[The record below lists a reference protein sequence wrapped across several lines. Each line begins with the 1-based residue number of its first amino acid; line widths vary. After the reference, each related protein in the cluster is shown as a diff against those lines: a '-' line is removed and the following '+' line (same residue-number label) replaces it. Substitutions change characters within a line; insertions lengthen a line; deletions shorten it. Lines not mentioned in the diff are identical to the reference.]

1 MSADRARLRLL
12 IIDDEER
19 ILTALKS
26 LFRNTY
32 HVFATTDGHKALDFL
47 QRYQMHVIISDQRM
61 PIMTGVE
68 LLRQSAAAGS
78 TLAQFALGVR
88 LIEGMGM
95 PRDQAQGMKLVR
107 QSASLGNL
115 DAQIYLR
122 ELVQ

>member
-1 MSADRARLRLL
+1 MCSSDLRQLFNDRIRA
-12 IIDDEER
+12 
-19 ILTALKS
+19 
-26 LFRNTY
+26 
-32 HVFATTDGHKALDFL
+32 
-47 QRYQMHVIISDQRM
+47 
-61 PIMTGVE
+61 VE